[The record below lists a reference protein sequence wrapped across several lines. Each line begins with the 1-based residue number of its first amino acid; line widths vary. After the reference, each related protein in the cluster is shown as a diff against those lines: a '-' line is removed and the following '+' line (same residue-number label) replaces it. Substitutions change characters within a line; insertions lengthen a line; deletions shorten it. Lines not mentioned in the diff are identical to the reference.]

1 MKKGDSTDWVPLPK
15 LPGGIYV
22 AMVTEVLDQ
31 EKIPNLV
38 KTDLAAGGIG
48 VVTGTTT
55 VGMPWRILVPRDRY
69 EEALHIFESIAGHTD
84 GLE

>member
-1 MKKGDSTDWVPLPK
+1 MKKENSEEWVPLPK

-22 AMVTEVLDQ
+22 SMITEVLDK

-48 VVTGTTT
+48 MVIGTTT
-55 VGMPWRILVPRDRY
+55 VGKPWRILVPRDKY
-69 EEALHIFESIAGHTD
+69 EEALHIFESIVGPQ
-84 GLE
+84 